1 MESSTLVSEL
11 YRSRINLLDIM
22 KTQNYN
28 ITDQT
33 CFSFHEIN
41 EMYSNDCLD
50 FELIQH
56 ETNKK
61 AFIKYW
67 LTTGLKPSKV
77 HELIEELYIS
87 DRTGKILEKTDTLI
101 IIVKDE
107 PNDTLKELI
116 KFLYETENIFIV
128 VHNIK
133 RLLFNILKH
142 QAVPPCRILTND
154 EVEQVKQRYNITDN
168 CQFPKLSRFDP
179 QALAICFRPGE
190 IMELIRSSKTSCV
203 TKYYRICV
211 NETSS

>member
-11 YRSRINLLDIM
+11 YRSRLNLLDM
-22 KTQNYN
+22 LSSQNYN
-28 ITDQT
+28 ITDQSN
-33 CFSFHEIN
+33 FSFHEIN

-50 FELIQH
+50 FELTQT

-61 AFIKYW
+61 VFIKYW
-67 LTTGLKPSKV
+67 LSTGLKPSKV

-87 DRTGKILEKTDTLI
+87 DKTSNILEKTDTLI

-142 QAVPPCRILTND
+142 HAVPPCRILLPHEVD
-154 EVEQVKQRYNITDN
+154 EVKRLYNITDN

-190 IMELIRSSKTSCV
+190 VIELIRSSKTSCT
-203 TKYYRICV
+203 TKYYIICV
-211 NETSS
+211 NETSG

>member
-22 KTQNYN
+22 NTQNYN

-33 CFSFHEIN
+33 NFSFHEIN

-50 FELIQH
+50 FELIQN

-142 QAVPPCRILTND
+142 QAVPPCRILSNE
-154 EVEQVKQRYNITDN
+154 EVEQVKRRYNISDN
-168 CQFPKLSRFDP
+168 LQFPKLSRFDP

-190 IMELIRSSKTSCV
+190 IIELIRSSKTSCV

-211 NETSS
+211 NETTS

>member
-22 KTQNYN
+22 NTQNYN

-33 CFSFHEIN
+33 SFSFHEIN

-50 FELIQH
+50 FELIQN

-142 QAVPPCRILTND
+142 HAVPPCRILSNE
-154 EVEQVKQRYNITDN
+154 EVEEVKRRYNISDN
-168 CQFPKLSRFDP
+168 LQFPKLSRFDP

-203 TKYYRICV
+203 TKYYRVCV
-211 NETSS
+211 NETTS